1 MTAVAV
7 EARPIAPAP
16 RWLYI
21 VSGVLWLIVSLVLLS
36 FDTTGAAAIGFVVAF
51 VLVFA
56 GVEEIAMVFVAPSWK
71 WLHGAVGVIFLL
83 GGISA
88 LFEPLQ
94 TFGILALLVGWYLVI
109 KGAFDMARAIAF
121 RGILPLWGLG
131 LAVGIL
137 EIALGIWAIGYPGR
151 SAWLLLLWAGVG
163 ALFRSIGDF
172 VTAFTQGGVLMR
184 THPRSTRR
192 RAAVAG
198 LLVVLALLMAPACAK
213 KYQAERDGKDIGQSL
228 CDVRDADTPEE
239 ARAALQDFN
248 QQVDDL
254 SADVSTFTAEDR
266 ADIEE
271 QVSDLVQHV
280 GDDLLVQQD
289 LTVHPPEPGEHQG
302 RPRRQRPGGRRRVLR
317 GPRRLRRLSTVPSR
331 PGRRDSDGP
340 GQHP

>member
-7 EARPIAPAP
+7 EARPVAPAP

-109 KGAFDMARAIAF
+109 KGFFDMARSIAF
-121 RGILPLWGLG
+121 RGVLPLWGLG

-151 SAWLLLLWAGVG
+151 SAWLLLLWAGLG

-172 VTAFTQGGVLMR
+172 VTAFTQGE
-184 THPRSTRR
+184 
-192 RAAVAG
+192 
-198 LLVVLALLMAPACAK
+198 
-213 KYQAERDGKDIGQSL
+213 Y
-228 CDVRDADTPEE
+228 
-239 ARAALQDFN
+239 
-248 QQVDDL
+248 
-254 SADVSTFTAEDR
+254 
-266 ADIEE
+266 
-271 QVSDLVQHV
+271 
-280 GDDLLVQQD
+280 
-289 LTVHPPEPGEHQG
+289 
-302 RPRRQRPGGRRRVLR
+302 
-317 GPRRLRRLSTVPSR
+317 
-331 PGRRDSDGP
+331 
-340 GQHP
+340 

>member
-7 EARPIAPAP
+7 EARPITPAP

-51 VLVFA
+51 VLVLA

-71 WLHGAVGVIFLL
+71 WLHGAIGVIFLL

-109 KGAFDMARAIAF
+109 KGFFDMARAIAF
-121 RGILPLWGLG
+121 RGLLPLWGLG

-163 ALFRSIGDF
+163 ALFRAIGDF
-172 VTAFTQGGVLMR
+172 VTAFTQGG
-184 THPRSTRR
+184 S
-192 RAAVAG
+192 
-198 LLVVLALLMAPACAK
+198 
-213 KYQAERDGKDIGQSL
+213 
-228 CDVRDADTPEE
+228 
-239 ARAALQDFN
+239 
-248 QQVDDL
+248 
-254 SADVSTFTAEDR
+254 
-266 ADIEE
+266 
-271 QVSDLVQHV
+271 
-280 GDDLLVQQD
+280 
-289 LTVHPPEPGEHQG
+289 
-302 RPRRQRPGGRRRVLR
+302 
-317 GPRRLRRLSTVPSR
+317 
-331 PGRRDSDGP
+331 
-340 GQHP
+340 